1 MQMPLRDYEQGLVDL
16 VDDVEGRGLDLGQ
29 LMF

>member
-16 VDDVEGRGLDLGQ
+16 VDDVEGRGLDLGE